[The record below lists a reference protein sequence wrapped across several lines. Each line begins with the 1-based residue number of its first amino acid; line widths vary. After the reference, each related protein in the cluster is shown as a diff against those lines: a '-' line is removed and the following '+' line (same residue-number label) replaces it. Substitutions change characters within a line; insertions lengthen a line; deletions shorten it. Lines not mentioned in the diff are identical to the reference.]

1 MRKNFS
7 EGAFAVRCAAMRQT
21 KIASGRPDVAEKK
34 QAGRT
39 SCATQYNNVT

>member
-21 KIASGRPDVAEKK
+21 KIASGHPDITDKK
-34 QAGRT
+34 RANRI